1 MSSVTTNPF
10 ATALE
15 MLAALQSGEVSAADL
30 TDICLARIARYNPAL
45 NAVIM
50 EHSDEARFTA
60 LAADK
65 ARAHGKTRPLLG
77 LPVTIKDSIDV
88 RGYPTVCGVDK
99 RAHINDAGEDA
110 PVVARLRAAG
120 AVILGKTNTPQY
132 TDDWQ
137 TVNAVFGRT
146 ANPWNTERTPGG
158 SSGGAAVAVAVGFSA
173 VDIGSDIGG
182 SIRVPAAFCGV
193 YGHRPSDSMIPRSGH
208 FPGRPHPNPALTLNV
223 VGPLA
228 RSPEDLELTLE
239 VTAGPDVGDDTA
251 WTLTLPQ
258 PRHERLADFRV
269 AILPPLDFAPVDA
282 EIRAGRELVV
292 EALHTVGAT
301 VHEASPP
308 VDWEDYMCVYETLL
322 TMMTARD
329 MSPEDRRRLAAE
341 ERARGQ
347 SSFAHAAGWEA
358 DAYTFLDLHDRRE
371 HYRAVWRDFFREWDV
386 LLAPITQRP
395 AWRDYTSAQEERRLD
410 IDGQQTPYENFIA
423 YPAVATLP
431 GHPATAFPVGIGT
444 SGLPIGLQAI
454 GPYLEDRTPI
464 RFAAL
469 LAREIGGYMPPPGY
483 EYS

>member
-1 MSSVTTNPF
+1 MSSLTTNPF
-10 ATALE
+10 ATAGE

-30 TDICLARIARYNPAL
+30 TDICLERIARYNPAL
-45 NAVIM
+45 NAVIL
-50 EHSDEARFTA
+50 EHPDEARA
-60 LAADK
+60 S
-65 ARAHGKTRPLLG
+65 ARATDEARARGETAPLLG

-99 RAHINDAGEDA
+99 RADIDDAEQDA

-137 TVNAVFGRT
+137 TVNTVFGRT

-193 YGHRPSDSMIPRSGH
+193 YGHRPSDSIIPRSGH
-208 FPGRPHPNPALTLNV
+208 FPGRPHPNPALALNV

-228 RSPEDLELTLE
+228 RSPEDLELILE
-239 VTAGPDVGDDTA
+239 VTAGPDVGDDIA
-251 WTLTLPQ
+251 WTLTLPP
-258 PRHERLADFRV
+258 PRYERLADFRV
-269 AILPPLDFAPVDA
+269 AVLPPLDLAPIDA
-282 EIRAGRELVV
+282 EIRAGRDRVV
-292 EALHTVGAT
+292 EALRTAGAS
-301 VHEASPP
+301 VHEASPS
-308 VDWEDYMCVYETLL
+308 VDWEDYMSVYETLL
-322 TMMTARD
+322 AVMTARD
-329 MSPEDRRRLAAE
+329 MSPEDRRRAAAE
-341 ERARGQ
+341 DRGRGN
-347 SSFAHAAGWEA
+347 SPFAHATGWEA

-371 HYRAVWRDFFREWDV
+371 QYRAVWRGFFREWDI

-395 AWRDYTSAQEERRLD
+395 AWRDYTSAQVERYLD

-431 GHPATAFPVGIGT
+431 GHPATAFPVGLGA

-454 GPYLEDRTPI
+454 GPYLEDRTTI

-469 LAREIGGYMPPPGY
+469 LAQEIGGYTPPPGY
-483 EYS
+483 Q